1 MLFFIIAFFLFFYV
15 YIKRMIRDSFS
26 KKVILSFW
34 TIWFISLVIST
45 FNPYGL
51 YPVSDEV
58 YVIMLL
64 NVSAIILGFSS
75 VKVNKNICLDKKV
88 YLYSRSLNRFI
99 YSKKYLIILFVSI
112 ILLGSLLVKYWNVVL
127 SMNLVGVDAFEILN
141 DDLYSIDFV
150 FYTFFAPPLFYCSN
164 AILAYCLFFKRVYN
178 RMIIIYIYILDY
190 ALIGG
195 GRTNF
200 LVLLFAV
207 FFVFMITGIKLK
219 FKYIFSLCVF
229 SLFIYVVISY
239 FSAFRFDMQEFS
251 LDTIREGASIFNE
264 NFVTYLVLPHRLFDY
279 ALQNDYLS
287 QIGGYH
293 YGLVS
298 FDGINRYLRLFLRL
312 FSIDIPAI
320 YEKTTAMFQDT
331 RIFIGGD
338 SFILFMVCVM
348 CYDKNILYRR
358 INIDKQSENDY

>member
-1 MLFFIIAFFLFFYV
+1 
-15 YIKRMIRDSFS
+15 MIRDSFS

-127 SMNLVGVDAFEILN
+127 STPTRFIDNTTFQYFDAFEILN

-178 RMIIIYIYILDY
+178 RMIIIYIYRIM
-190 ALIGG
+190 
-195 GRTNF
+195 
-200 LVLLFAV
+200 LL
-207 FFVFMITGIKLK
+207 
-219 FKYIFSLCVF
+219 
-229 SLFIYVVISY
+229 
-239 FSAFRFDMQEFS
+239 
-251 LDTIREGASIFNE
+251 
-264 NFVTYLVLPHRLFDY
+264 
-279 ALQNDYLS
+279 
-287 QIGGYH
+287 
-293 YGLVS
+293 
-298 FDGINRYLRLFLRL
+298 
-312 FSIDIPAI
+312 
-320 YEKTTAMFQDT
+320 
-331 RIFIGGD
+331 
-338 SFILFMVCVM
+338 
-348 CYDKNILYRR
+348 
-358 INIDKQSENDY
+358 

>member
-1 MLFFIIAFFLFFYV
+1 M
-15 YIKRMIRDSFS
+15 
-26 KKVILSFW
+26 
-34 TIWFISLVIST
+34 
-45 FNPYGL
+45 
-51 YPVSDEV
+51 
-58 YVIMLL
+58 
-64 NVSAIILGFSS
+64 
-75 VKVNKNICLDKKV
+75 
-88 YLYSRSLNRFI
+88 
-99 YSKKYLIILFVSI
+99 
-112 ILLGSLLVKYWNVVL
+112 
-127 SMNLVGVDAFEILN
+127 
-141 DDLYSIDFV
+141 
-150 FYTFFAPPLFYCSN
+150 
-164 AILAYCLFFKRVYN
+164 
-178 RMIIIYIYILDY
+178 DY

-219 FKYIFSLCVF
+219 FKYVFSLCVF

-338 SFILFMVCVM
+338 SFSNYAYTNAIYHYLDFGIVCVFVIPFSFSLFIRWVIIKFYKTASVSSF
-348 CYDKNILYRR
+348 CLLFYF
-358 INIDKQSENDY
+358 

>member
-1 MLFFIIAFFLFFYV
+1 M
-15 YIKRMIRDSFS
+15 
-26 KKVILSFW
+26 
-34 TIWFISLVIST
+34 
-45 FNPYGL
+45 
-51 YPVSDEV
+51 
-58 YVIMLL
+58 
-64 NVSAIILGFSS
+64 
-75 VKVNKNICLDKKV
+75 
-88 YLYSRSLNRFI
+88 
-99 YSKKYLIILFVSI
+99 
-112 ILLGSLLVKYWNVVL
+112 
-127 SMNLVGVDAFEILN
+127 
-141 DDLYSIDFV
+141 
-150 FYTFFAPPLFYCSN
+150 
-164 AILAYCLFFKRVYN
+164 
-178 RMIIIYIYILDY
+178 DY

-219 FKYIFSLCVF
+219 FKYVFSLCVF

-338 SFILFMVCVM
+338 SFSNYAYTNAIYHYLDFGIVGVFVIPFSFSLFIRWVIIKFYKTASVSSFCLLFYLYFVLMNCFSTWHLNKFYSLGFILFMVCVM
-348 CYDKNILYRR
+348 CYDKNVLYRR
-358 INIDKQSENDY
+358 INILIKKNM